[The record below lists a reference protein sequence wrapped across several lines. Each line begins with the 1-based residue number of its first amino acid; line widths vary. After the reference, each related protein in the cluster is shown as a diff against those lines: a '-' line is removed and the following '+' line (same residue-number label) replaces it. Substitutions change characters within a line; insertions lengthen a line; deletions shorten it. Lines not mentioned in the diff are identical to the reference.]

1 MSRILVVEDNLAI
14 AYMLAVVLHVE
25 GRKVISVTE
34 DFPGLLNPG
43 SESFQWVDVIICDLM
58 LPDTDGITVLKFMR
72 DNYPRMH
79 RIALTAASGNL
90 LEEAREVS
98 DAVFSKT
105 EIAQLL
111 DYIGGI

>member
-43 SESFQWVDVIICDLM
+43 SQSFQWVDVIICDLM
-58 LPDTDGITVLKFMR
+58 LPETDGITVLKFMQE
-72 DNYPRMH
+72 NYPRMH
-79 RIALTAASGNL
+79 RIALTGASGNL
-90 LEEAREVS
+90 LAEAQEVS
-98 DAVFSKT
+98 DKVFSKT
-105 EIAQLL
+105 QIVDLL